1 MPGTSLSSLHYFTY
15 CSQKWVIIWWLRQY
29 RIHLQFRRPKF
40 DPWFGKIPWRWAWQ
54 RTPVFLPGKL
64 SEESGGLCPWGR
76 KELDTTEWLT
86 HKHPHFK
93 SCNYPMSQLYFCL
106 LYLSKTKAQR
116 GEVTFLRSYSKPTVE
131 PGFKPKYPRL
141 QDPHSCSQC

>member
-1 MPGTSLSSLHYFTY
+1 MPPALPPISRGNSYNNKEKKEESSENDEKYCRGTFYVPVISLSSLHYFTY

-54 RTPVFLPGKL
+54 PTPVFLPGKL

-76 KELDTTEWLT
+76 KELDTTE
-86 HKHPHFK
+86 
-93 SCNYPMSQLYFCL
+93 
-106 LYLSKTKAQR
+106 
-116 GEVTFLRSYSKPTVE
+116 
-131 PGFKPKYPRL
+131 
-141 QDPHSCSQC
+141 